1 MISTNLFLTNT
12 MDRIN
17 TENSTSLA
25 IKNHHLIKKHYIP
38 YLNKLDSKEL
48 FSIHFLVNFLKPTS
62 LAYFEN
68 VFERHVFE

>member
-17 TENSTSLA
+17 TEDSTNLA
-25 IKNHHLIKKHYIP
+25 IKDHHLIKNHHIP

-48 FSIHFLVNFLKPTS
+48 FNIHFW
-62 LAYFEN
+62 
-68 VFERHVFE
+68 

>member
-17 TENSTSLA
+17 TENSTNLA

-38 YLNKLDSKEL
+38 YLNKLDIKEL
-48 FSIHFLVNFLKPTS
+48 FSIHFLVIFLKPTS